1 MMNTINVRE
10 NNILTKEIWD
20 RIINLLVIGA
30 NLNKNYIWKTR
41 DTLKTN
47 ELKEIFIAFEK
58 NYEKI
63 RKHFKNGEYSFPE
76 NFDDFKK
83 MPLGKCQE
91 KYMDYKHDLLQELS
105 INNKKEFAS
114 RINKERFLYL
124 CSETSSTVWD
134 YILWEIENK
143 EIFAKA
149 LNETSKEGLKNLI
162 YIINNTLYDSK
173 KITTII
179 DILWDQIGNFL
190 TIYDKENIV
199 KLIKKME
206 IKDINHFFDIKNYG
220 NKQLEITLYIDHI
233 EKILDIIQ
241 YMWSQVF
248 LVATENI
255 DTKMLAELIDRT
267 ATKELWKALLNRNKV
282 DERKPENIK
291 EIIKE
296 INSSINKK

>member
-1 MMNTINVRE
+1 MNTINIRE
-10 NNILTKEIWD
+10 NNILTQEIWD
-20 RIINLLVIGA
+20 KIINLLVIGA

-41 DTLKTN
+41 DALKVN

-63 RKHFKNGEYSFPE
+63 RKYFKNGEYTFPE
-76 NFDDFKK
+76 RFDDFKK

-114 RINKERFLYL
+114 HINKERFLYL
-124 CSETSSTVWD
+124 YSETISTIWD

-143 EIFAKA
+143 EIFAKT
-149 LNETSKEGLKNLI
+149 LNEISKEGLKNLI

-179 DILWDQIGNFL
+179 DILWDQIGDFL

-206 IKDINHFFDIKNYG
+206 IKDINHFFDIKNNK
-220 NKQLEITLYIDHI
+220 NKQLEITLYMQHI
-233 EKILDIIQ
+233 EKIIDIIQ
-241 YMWSQVF
+241 YIWCQDF
-248 LVATENI
+248 LIAIENI
-255 DTKMLAELIDRT
+255 DTKMLAEVIDRT
-267 ATKELWKALLNRNKV
+267 PTKEFWKALLDRNKV
-282 DERKPENIK
+282 AERKPENSK
-291 EIIKE
+291 EIITE
-296 INSSINKK
+296 INKTISKK

>member
-1 MMNTINVRE
+1 MNTINIRE
-10 NNILTKEIWD
+10 NNILTQEIWD
-20 RIINLLVIGA
+20 KIINLLVIGA

-41 DTLKTN
+41 DALKVN

-63 RKHFKNGEYSFPE
+63 RKHFKNGEYTFPE
-76 NFDDFKK
+76 RFDDFKK

-124 CSETSSTVWD
+124 YSETNNTVWD

-143 EIFAKA
+143 EIFAKT
-149 LNETSKEGLKNLI
+149 LNEISKEGLKNLI

-179 DILWDQIGNFL
+179 DILWDQIGDFL

-206 IKDINHFFDIKNYG
+206 IKDINHFFDIKNNK
-220 NKQLEITLYIDHI
+220 NKQLEITLYMQHI
-233 EKILDIIQ
+233 EKIIDIIQ
-241 YMWSQVF
+241 YIWCQDF
-248 LVATENI
+248 LIAIENI
-255 DTKMLAELIDRT
+255 DTKMLAEVIDRT
-267 ATKELWKALLNRNKV
+267 PTKEFWKALLDRNKV
-282 DERKPENIK
+282 AERKPENSK
-291 EIIKE
+291 EIITE
-296 INSSINKK
+296 INKTISKK